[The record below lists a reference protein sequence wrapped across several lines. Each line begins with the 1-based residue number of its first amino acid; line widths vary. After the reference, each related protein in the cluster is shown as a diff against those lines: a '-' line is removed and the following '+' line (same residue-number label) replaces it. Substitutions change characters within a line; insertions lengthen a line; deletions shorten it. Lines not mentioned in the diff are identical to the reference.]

1 VRKLR
6 TAAAEKAE
14 KKEKKVKEK
23 KKEKKEKKEVIIMQ
37 LRRVLPLNKA

>member
-1 VRKLR
+1 MR